1 MLRRPPRTTQ
11 GERVNIRIGI
21 RAVFAAACLLASAAT
36 FAAGP
41 AAVRKQAEASMLVTG
56 KIQIDTT
63 GKVTGYTLDHKDK
76 LPSGVVR
83 LLDQAVPNWTFEP
96 VLMKGKAVN
105 ASTDMSIRVVAK
117 KDSEET
123 YSIGIRGA
131 SFGDNGT
138 RPEEQPQAKDLSP
151 PDYPELAV
159 RAGVTGTVYLLL
171 RIGRDGQVNDV
182 IAEQTNLGVVDD
194 EKGMDA
200 WRRRLEDVS
209 IRQSRKWKFVPPS
222 QGESADEAFW
232 VVRVPVVYSLGRPPK
247 NHRSRYGVWEGYIP
261 GPRHPSP
268 WGDNEGLGF
277 SPDTLAPGDAYP
289 AGSGLR
295 LKTALSGI

>member
-1 MLRRPPRTTQ
+1 
-11 GERVNIRIGI
+11 VNIRIGI
-21 RAVFAAACLLASAAT
+21 RAVFAATCLFASAAT

-41 AAVRKQAEASMLVTG
+41 ATVRKQAEASMLVTG
-56 KIQIDTT
+56 KIQVDTA
-63 GKVTGYTLDHKDK
+63 GKVTGYTLDHQDK

-96 VLMKGKAVN
+96 VLMDGRPVN

-151 PDYPELAV
+151 PDYPEVAV

-171 RIGRDGQVNDV
+171 RVGRDGQVSDA
-182 IAEQTNLGVVDD
+182 IAEQTNLGVVAS
-194 EKGMDA
+194 ERVMDG

-209 IRQSRKWKFVPPS
+209 IRRSREWKFVPPS

-232 VVRVPVVYSLGRPPK
+232 VVRVPVVYSLGRPSKEP
-247 NHRSRYGVWEGYIP
+247 RYGVWESYIP
-261 GPRHPSP
+261 GPRHSSP
-268 WGDNEGLGF
+268 WGDNEGIGF
-277 SPDTLAPGDAYP
+277 SPDTLAPGAHV
-289 AGSGLR
+289 AGSGLK
-295 LKTALSGI
+295 LVTELSGT